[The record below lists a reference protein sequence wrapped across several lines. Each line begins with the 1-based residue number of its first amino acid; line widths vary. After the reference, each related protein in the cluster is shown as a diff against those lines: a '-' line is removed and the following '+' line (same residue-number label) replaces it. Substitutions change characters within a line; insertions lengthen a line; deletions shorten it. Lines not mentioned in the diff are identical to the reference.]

1 MELKLIKPIIIIASV
16 IGIVAVSFL
25 IIKKDA
31 VSIISDS
38 QNKTQA
44 TNTSQ
49 GLKAY
54 VDPVTGE
61 FISEPSKEDPS
72 VNSLT
77 TEETQENNSFP
88 VTFSEDGSV
97 GIDTSQLRAPLI
109 ATEIDGKILIEH
121 TKANKETK

>member
-97 GIDTSQLRAPLI
+97 GIDIENKALI
-109 ATEIDGKILIEH
+109 IK
-121 TKANKETK
+121 